1 MAMLIIN
8 ADDWGRSRA
17 ETDVELECFRA
28 GRFTSASAMVF
39 MEDSERAAELA
50 KEHEVDVGLHLNLS
64 QRYNGRQ
71 PSAAAADAH
80 ERIVRFMTK
89 SKYAVLLYR
98 PGLRKY
104 FREVFQSQFDEFVR
118 LYGKQPSH
126 VDGHQH
132 RHLCANVLL
141 GNVIPNGAKVRRNF
155 SFSPGDKSLLNRAC
169 RSLMDRCLARRYRL
183 TDHFFSLG
191 QCLKANRMPRVVET
205 ARTGNVELMTHP
217 IHAEEKNWLLSD
229 AFPGTTE
236 GLRLAPYAQ
245 L

>member
-1 MAMLIIN
+1 MAMLIVN

-17 ETDVELECFRA
+17 ETDLELECFRA
-28 GRFTSASAMVF
+28 GCVTSVSAMVF
-39 MEDSERAAELA
+39 MEDSERAAGLA
-50 KEHEVDVGLHLNLS
+50 KENGVDVGLHLNLS
-64 QRYNGRQ
+64 QRYNGRK
-71 PSAAAADAH
+71 PGAAAEDAH
-80 ERIVRFMTK
+80 ERIVGFMTK

-104 FREVFQSQFDEFVR
+104 FREVFQSQLDEFVL

-141 GNVIPNGAKVRRNF
+141 GDVIPSGVKVRRNF
-155 SFSPGDKSLLNRAC
+155 SFWPDEKTLLNRAC
-169 RSLMDRCLARRYRL
+169 RSLMDGCLARRYRL
-183 TDHFFSLG
+183 TDYFFSLG
-191 QCLKANRMPRVVET
+191 QCLEANSMPRVVET

-229 AFPGTTE
+229 AFSETMKE
-236 GLRLAPYAQ
+236 LHLAPYSQ